1 MRPSSGTGGRG
12 CRRLLTLLGLFWGF
26 VLPGPQAGTFS
37 WTRPSSPHCC
47 SASRAGGSS
56 GRSSCL
62 SVATPPEATAGRGP
76 WLCPFR
82 ECLSEPLSTLHSSL
96 SVIFLEKTAMLPL
109 KLLMPLTGVCLPRP
123 WAILPSGSR
132 ELPPSSA
139 VRAHACWD
147 ALLTLSSHGSQKREK
162 KRACGAFP
170 SLPAPQLSPPA
181 ACTAQLS
188 SSIRCSL
195 LWWALRL
202 IAAAA
207 RGGARVSSGAS
218 PWAAQLLRLYS
229 SSYENKTDL
238 SPPLPPSSTVDSVLY
253 HLLHVYI
260 LSQNYFRYWRPKNQK
275 DISGNGSS
283 GSISG

>member
-1 MRPSSGTGGRG
+1 M
-12 CRRLLTLLGLFWGF
+12 
-26 VLPGPQAGTFS
+26 LPGPQAGTFS

-96 SVIFLEKTAMLPL
+96 SVIFLEKTSMLPL
-109 KLLMPLTGVCLPRP
+109 KLLMPGGR
-123 WAILPSGSR
+123 
-132 ELPPSSA
+132 LPPQAVSCSAFRVQRAASLLRCQSACLLGCSSNPI
-139 VRAHACWD
+139 VTRV
-147 ALLTLSSHGSQKREK
+147 SEKRK

-170 SLPAPQLSPPA
+170 SLPAPQLSPSA

-260 LSQNYFRYWRPKNQK
+260 LSQNYFRY
-275 DISGNGSS
+275 
-283 GSISG
+283 